1 LVTTTG
7 TLDCLATKVMFEP
20 LSIEAPEAGVAVRSA
35 GNAGIAAIP
44 MEAAMATIKTIVI
57 FFNFEPR

>member
-1 LVTTTG
+1 VIS
-7 TLDCLATKVMFEP
+7 DP
-20 LSIEAPEAGVAVRSA
+20 LSIETPGEGVSVSSA
-35 GNAGIAAIP
+35 GKAGIAAIP

>member
-1 LVTTTG
+1 
-7 TLDCLATKVMFEP
+7 MFEP